1 MAGTV
6 NTNIGA
12 TRAAAALDRNERDM
26 STAMERLSTGKRIN
40 SAQDDAAGLAIASK
54 MTSQINSLDQAIRNA
69 QDAVSMVMTIDGAM
83 VEVTNMVQRMRTLAI
98 QAISDTNTDSDR
110 AALNLEFQALA
121 QEVSRI
127 GGNTQWNGGNV
138 LDGEIGVNGTS
149 TFHVGAN
156 ANQVIEATFPTI
168 GAQEADFDVGTTT
181 MASDKQTTELTI
193 STVFKKLRTGDTIT
207 YTVDGFAASGV
218 IAVDA
223 STGAMSLSSTNNVT
237 FAGAEAVGEVALAVK
252 SGAAGTWDGG
262 QILTLAGAN
271 AGTFTVANVQVT
283 RGVGAGVAKTDINS
297 FSTATAALDV
307 LDAAVADVN
316 MKRAELGAVAS
327 RLNYASDNMANVS
340 MNARQSRSRVEDA
353 DYARETTELARTQII
368 QQAGTAMLAQANQSA
383 EQVLKLLQ

>member
-168 GAQEADFDVGTTT
+168 GAQEADFDIGTTT

-237 FAGAEAVGEVALAVK
+237 FAGAEAVGEVVLAVK

-271 AGTFTVANVQVT
+271 EGTFTVANVQVT

>member
-237 FAGAEAVGEVALAVK
+237 FAGAEAVGEVVLAVK

-271 AGTFTVANVQVT
+271 EGTFTVANVQVT

>member
-1 MAGTV
+1 
-6 NTNIGA
+6 
-12 TRAAAALDRNERDM
+12 
-26 STAMERLSTGKRIN
+26 MERLSTGKRIN

-237 FAGAEAVGEVALAVK
+237 FAGAEAVGEVVLAVK
-252 SGAAGTWDGG
+252 SGAAGTWTGG

-271 AGTFTVANVQVT
+271 EGTFTVANVQVT

>member
-223 STGAMSLSSTNNVT
+223 STGAMSLASTSNVT
-237 FAGAEAVGEVALAVK
+237 FPGAEAVGEVVLAVK

-271 AGTFTVANVQVT
+271 EGTFTVANVQVT